1 MLLNR
6 GWYESGDA
14 RHGDWSRDEL
24 EAMDAKFCEA
34 VEQAFQTGL
43 ESRTAARSTAAVRV
57 GKRRVTEEQA
67 IETVWRWFCRHTDVE
82 DIAFADVVAR
92 VRVLLP
98 DVTAARVRAGFEK
111 RFEVNPRVK
120 FGG

>member
-24 EAMDAKFCEA
+24 EAMDSKFCEA
-34 VEQAFQTGL
+34 MERAFARGL
-43 ESRTAARSTAAVRV
+43 ERRESATATFRTRKSREATIEA
-57 GKRRVTEEQA
+57 A
-67 IETVWRWFCRHTDVE
+67 IEAGWRFCCDEDFDVP
-82 DIAFADVVAR
+82 FAAAVAR

-98 DVTAARVRAGFEK
+98 TITAARVRLGFEQ
-111 RFEVNPRVK
+111 RFAANPRVK